1 MKGQKRQADSSFR
14 EALRIARLKGSDDGE
29 AMSLSGLASIAFR
42 QKDFAGALERQRNA
56 LGIWERLGNPA
67 SQAEG
72 LNFLS
77 EIYFSTG
84 RLRESIRTADS
95 ALAIAVDIDSKK
107 QVRDAYGHLAD
118 AYAGLRDHAR
128 AFECLGNYVRYQ
140 DSLQDEDMNERI
152 AEMQTRFD
160 TERKE
165 AENRILQQENR
176 IKDLQLSRSATIRW
190 ILIGALL
197 AGWVI
202 AYLLYARYRQ
212 KQQQRMQETLLR
224 EREQRTRAVLEAE
237 EHERARIARE
247 LHDGVG
253 QLLAAARLNISQL
266 EKAGGSGAVQTG
278 LQLLDETA
286 REVRSLSHAMMPT
299 ALATQGLVEA
309 VRGFVGK
316 VAVGGLRGDVSVT
329 GMDERLDPSL

>member
-1 MKGQKRQADSSFR
+1 
-14 EALRIARLKGSDDGE
+14 
-29 AMSLSGLASIAFR
+29 
-42 QKDFAGALERQRNA
+42 
-56 LGIWERLGNPA
+56 
-67 SQAEG
+67 
-72 LNFLS
+72 
-77 EIYFSTG
+77 
-84 RLRESIRTADS
+84 
-95 ALAIAVDIDSKK
+95 
-107 QVRDAYGHLAD
+107 
-118 AYAGLRDHAR
+118 
-128 AFECLGNYVRYQ
+128 
-140 DSLQDEDMNERI
+140 
-152 AEMQTRFD
+152 
-160 TERKE
+160 
-165 AENRILQQENR
+165 
-176 IKDLQLSRSATIRW
+176 
-190 ILIGALL
+190 
-197 AGWVI
+197 
-202 AYLLYARYRQ
+202 
-212 KQQQRMQETLLR
+212 MQETLLR